1 MLTTAGAPV
10 HRVTSAVRQGP
21 LQSCITGTFPAQA
34 AQSRMHSVAGHA
46 AQACS
51 PCRQVTPVPAQA
63 FLQPEQL
70 GSSDSWYCP
79 HCKAHVQADKKLD
92 LWTLPEVLI
101 VHLKRF
107 SFSRTRRTKLDN
119 PVTFPL
125 HGLDLS
131 PYLLRQQVGLEL
143 PDPAP
148 EASS

>member
-1 MLTTAGAPV
+1 MTLVPV
-10 HRVTSAVRQGP
+10 
-21 LQSCITGTFPAQA
+21 
-34 AQSRMHSVAGHA
+34 
-46 AQACS
+46 
-51 PCRQVTPVPAQA
+51 QA

-92 LWTLPEVLI
+92 LWTLPEVLV

-125 HGLDLS
+125 HGLDLG
-131 PYLLRQQVGLEL
+131 PYLLRQQVGMGPSDHQLQKQL
-143 PDPAP
+143 HSRAP
-148 EASS
+148 SMAPPGVLDGCLME